1 VIVSKKPR
9 EITRVISNILRSFKL
24 IIGVP
29 KEIKTHEYRVA
40 ITPSGVKELKRDG
53 HTVLIETGAGEGS
66 GYFNKEY
73 LDVDAD
79 IVDKETL
86 FKKAD
91 LIVKVKEPLA
101 EEYELIKERQAIFT
115 FLHLAPNLELTHA
128 LLNKKVTAIG
138 YEILKKDNQLPLL
151 APMSEIAG
159 RMSPII
165 GSYYL
170 QKIHGGSGIL
180 PTGVCGVKPA
190 RLLILGAGVVGTNAA
205 KIGISLGLDTIV
217 MNRGIERLQKID
229 DIFFG
234 KVKTLPLTSYNL
246 KEEIKQAD
254 ITVGAILV
262 PGGRTPILITKEMLK
277 TMKKGSVIVDVSIDQ
292 GGCAETSRPTTHDN
306 PIYVIDGVIHYTVAN
321 MPGAYPRTSTLALT
335 NVTLPYIRLI
345 AKKGI
350 ERAITENPEIKSA
363 VNLYNG
369 MIVNKELAD
378 SIGMPYKA
386 IDDIIKI

>member
-1 VIVSKKPR
+1 M
-9 EITRVISNILRSFKL
+9 
-24 IIGVP
+24 IIGIP

-40 ITPSGVKELKRDG
+40 ITPSGVEELKRDG
-53 HTVLIETGAGEGS
+53 HTVLIETSAGEGS
-66 GYFNKEY
+66 GYSDKEY
-73 LDVDAD
+73 LDVDGD

-91 LIVKVKEPLA
+91 LIVKVKEPLP
-101 EEYELIKERQAIFT
+101 EEYDLIKERQALFT
-115 FLHLAPNLELTHA
+115 FLHLAPNLELTRV
-128 LLNKKVTAIG
+128 LIDKKVTAIG
-138 YEILKKDNQLPLL
+138 YETLKKDGQLPIL

-190 RLLILGAGVVGTNAA
+190 RLLILGAGVVGINAA
-205 KIGISLGLDTIV
+205 RIGLSLGLDTTV

-229 DIFFG
+229 EIFSG
-234 KVKTLPLTSYNL
+234 KVKTLPLTAYNL
-246 KEEIKQAD
+246 KEEIKEAD
-254 ITVGAILV
+254 IVVGAILV

-277 TMKKGSVIVDVSIDQ
+277 TMKRGSVIVDVSVDQ
-292 GGCAETSRPTTHDN
+292 GGCVETARPTTHNN
-306 PIYVIDGVIHYTVAN
+306 PIYEIDGIIHYTVAN

-350 ERAITENPEIKSA
+350 ERAIIENPEIKSA
-363 VNLYNG
+363 INLYNG
-369 MIVNKELAD
+369 MVVNKELAD
-378 SIGMPYKA
+378 SLGMPYKD
-386 IDDIIKI
+386 IDDIIRI